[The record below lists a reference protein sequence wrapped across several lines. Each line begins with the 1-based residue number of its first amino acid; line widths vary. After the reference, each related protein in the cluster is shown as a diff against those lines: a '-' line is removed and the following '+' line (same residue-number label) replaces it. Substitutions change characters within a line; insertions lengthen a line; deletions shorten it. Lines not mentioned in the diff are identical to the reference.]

1 MAHFIYMALAGIAG
15 FVTYLTALR
24 AFRIL
29 EKSSVLF
36 QIERQLV
43 TSTLF
48 LGVLGT
54 YVGFYIGTVDG
65 LTPAS
70 ATLAIA
76 TAVPTSIAGVTSW
89 LILALVITL
98 RERKSYE

>member
-1 MAHFIYMALAGIAG
+1 MTYYIYMALAGIFG
-15 FVTYLTALR
+15 FVAYLTALK
-24 AFRIL
+24 AFRLLNDSSIL
-29 EKSSVLF
+29 L

-54 YVGFYIGTVDG
+54 YIGFYIGTVNG
-65 LTPAS
+65 LTPTSAS
-70 ATLAIA
+70 LAIA
-76 TAVPTSIAGVTSW
+76 TAVPTSIAGVSSW